1 MRKYLLY
8 TILSIF
14 ILSFFVGCN
23 ADGVGIFYTLSKEE
37 ELSGSDLQGLYIRSF
52 ANIGSNVF
60 CGAGPSVWKDNGS
73 SWKNVSKSGYNSDP
87 AIASDGTTIYAAL
100 YEEDDT
106 DQEKTIWSYDGSSW
120 TKVTT
125 PFESST
131 SMWLLD
137 TSGLDFIVRSPDGN
151 DSYDIY
157 STDYSTITNLN
168 LNTAYPITDAAYDG
182 SGTYVLVG
190 GSYYNDN
197 PLIYHGDG
205 TSFTAATDTVSDPIG
220 GVIYYKDD
228 DSIPPDRSTFYL
240 TTKDGNLWSSTD
252 GDTWDV
258 VDEAPDNYS
267 DDTPLLFDMG
277 VVTFDS
283 TAYLV
288 IGSDEG
294 YYEMDLSGTSISRPE
309 GTIDSDTDIEASYST
324 FADGYV
330 RCFYTVEDNHF
341 LMGTATGVWENDN
354 GDLDQK

>member
-14 ILSFFVGCN
+14 ILSLFVGCN
-23 ADGVGIFYTLSKEE
+23 ADGVGIFYTLAKEE

-52 ANIGSNVF
+52 VNIGSDVF
-60 CGAGPSVWKDNGS
+60 CGAGPSIWKDNGS

-100 YEEDDT
+100 YDEDDT
-106 DQEKTIWSYDGSSW
+106 DEMEKTLWSYDGSSW
-120 TKVTT
+120 TEVTT
-125 PFESST
+125 TFGPST

-137 TSGLDFIVRSPDGN
+137 TSDLDFIVCSPDEN

-157 STDYSTITNLN
+157 STDYSTLN
-168 LNTAYPITDAAYDG
+168 DLSLNTAYPITDAAYDG

-190 GSYYNDN
+190 GSYDDN
-197 PLIYHGDG
+197 PIIYYGDG
-205 TSFTAATDTVSDPIG
+205 TSFTAATSTVSNPIG
-220 GVIYYKDD
+220 GVIYDTNT
-228 DSIPPDRSTFYL
+228 SLFYL
-240 TTKDGNLWSSTD
+240 TTKGGNLWSSSD
-252 GDTWDV
+252 GDTWAV
-258 VDEAPDNYS
+258 VDDAPDNYS
-267 DDTPLLFDMG
+267 DNTPELLDMG
-277 VVTFDS
+277 VVTFDG
-283 TAYLV
+283 THYLV
-288 IGSDEG
+288 IGANEG
-294 YYEMDLSGTSISRPE
+294 YYEMNLSGTSISRPE

-324 FADGYV
+324 FADGLV